1 MYAPPDYA
9 QASARLREDVV
20 TEGGETYGGGGLR
33 SRKGMHDFFQWPS
46 LYHILIFT
54 PFTYI
59 SFYLGPGTQG
69 QVLANTKET
78 ARNQFV
84 VPLVNRK

>member
-1 MYAPPDYA
+1 MGM
-9 QASARLREDVV
+9 LR
-20 TEGGETYGGGGLR
+20 
-33 SRKGMHDFFQWPS
+33 FFQS
-46 LYHILIFT
+46 IRFHHTLTLTCFAHTF
-54 PFTYI
+54 FVA
-59 SFYLGPGTQG
+59 GPGTQE

>member
-20 TEGGETYGGGGLR
+20 TEGGETYGKWMLKYLLTR
-33 SRKGMHDFFQWPS
+33 STL
-46 LYHILIFT
+46 LYLHIHAL
-54 PFTYI
+54 YK
-59 SFYLGPGTQG
+59 SFYTGPGTQE

>member
-20 TEGGETYGGGGLR
+20 TEGGEIGWSWTMKAWVGIFNY
-33 SRKGMHDFFQWPS
+33 FQSAQPC
-46 LYHILIFT
+46 YIHVFT
-54 PFTYI
+54 PLTYI
-59 SFYLGPGTQG
+59 SFYTGPGTQE